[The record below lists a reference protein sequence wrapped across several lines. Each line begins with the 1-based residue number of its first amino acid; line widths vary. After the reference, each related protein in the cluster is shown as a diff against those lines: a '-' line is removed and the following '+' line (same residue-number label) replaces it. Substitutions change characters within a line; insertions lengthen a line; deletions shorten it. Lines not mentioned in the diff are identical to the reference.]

1 MSILF
6 HAPYPVVLKCIQEE
20 DLDEVGERIVD
31 DKNASEKSSPRSEKG
46 FIMLELCSDIIRE
59 VQKDFINFTI
69 DNDHQSYES
78 KSPVSISR
86 TRCLIEL
93 FEG

>member
-20 DLDEVGERIVD
+20 EADEFGERTVD

-46 FIMLELCSDIIRE
+46 SIMIELCSDIIRE
-59 VQKDFINFTI
+59 VQKDFLNVTI
-69 DNDHQSYES
+69 DNDHQSYEA
-78 KSPVSISR
+78 KSPVSTCHI
-86 TRCLIEL
+86 
-93 FEG
+93 

>member
-20 DLDEVGERIVD
+20 DVEELGERMVD

-46 FIMLELCSDIIRE
+46 FMMLELCTDIIRE
-59 VQKDFINFTI
+59 VQKDFMNATI
-69 DNDHQSYES
+69 DNDHQSCEES
-78 KSPVSISR
+78 KSPVSMR
-86 TRCLIEL
+86 QL
-93 FEG
+93 

>member
-20 DLDEVGERIVD
+20 DVEEISERMVD

-46 FIMLELCSDIIRE
+46 FLMLELCSDIIRE
-59 VQKDFINFTI
+59 IQKDFLNVTI
-69 DNDHQSYES
+69 DNDHQSSES
-78 KSPVSISR
+78 KSPVSSR
-86 TRCLIEL
+86 FR
-93 FEG
+93 